1 MKNILYSLSINL
13 INELFEMRSLTSLMY
28 IFLAAILFSC
38 GTEQQYSQ
46 IENKNEINQAII
58 PPSDIQCPTEIKND
72 GLRVLILGDDVL
84 AQGKQCERF
93 EAALATYLNTKNITN
108 LSKTSYSQTIGKG
121 IVNDF
126 PNGNWDYVI
135 VSGGYYDFVN
145 CRDRN
150 CLEQVNDIMVKSL
163 INFVKKNDIKYEQ
176 LIFAYPSKLS
186 PKVSGEVK
194 RLINLGVG
202 RNVKEFYKAVEQ
214 VFPGSRYLDLSE
226 IIKPNDRDDW
236 SDNGYHFNPNAYSRI
251 AAGLINRGY
260 IKTGNQHGNVLNSQG
275 KKSMPTTSNSEL
287 KVFDD
292 FSTRDLSG
300 YILSGN
306 RKSDV
311 IAENYR
317 FVNLDGNPALA
328 ITITDG
334 LNGTEKTERA
344 EIGIRLFDSMG
355 KEVWYGFKVMVDP
368 GFEYIN
374 DRMLFTQF
382 KNHPSVYPPGPPIS
396 PLVGIRSLSEQS
408 ISLGGNYGS
417 SNRLRLE
424 NGVTI
429 KFPNAFSTTSKQLKK
444 PSSVRKTDDTVE
456 LNSSFYPLFNSQNWT
471 SYIIGVNMSDNL
483 DGWVKI
489 FQNGKKI
496 YEYSGPTYQHSS
508 KLQATDIRIGIY
520 RDRVKGSAYPD
531 QTLYFDNFAVAAT
544 KTEVEDFVR

>member
-1 MKNILYSLSINL
+1 
-13 INELFEMRSLTSLMY
+13 MRSVLSLIY

-38 GTEQQYSQ
+38 GNEQQYSR

-58 PPSDIQCPTEIKND
+58 LPSEIQCPNEIKND

-108 LSKTSYSQTIGKG
+108 LSKASYSQTIGKG
-121 IVNDF
+121 IVKDF
-126 PNGNWDYVI
+126 PKGNWDYVI

-163 INFVKKNDIKYEQ
+163 INFVKKNDIEYEQ

-202 RNVKEFYKAVEQ
+202 RNIKEFYKAVEQ
-214 VFPGSRYLDLSE
+214 VFPGSRFLDLSE
-226 IIKPNDRDDW
+226 IIRPNDRDGW
-236 SDNGYHFNPNAYSRI
+236 NDNGYHFNPNAYPRI
-251 AAGLINRGY
+251 AAGFINRGY
-260 IKTGNQHGNVLNSQG
+260 IKIGAQLGNVLDSQG
-275 KKSMPTTSNSEL
+275 TKSIPTTSNSEL

-292 FSTRDLSG
+292 FSTRDLSA
-300 YILSGN
+300 YVLSGK

-334 LNGTEKTERA
+334 LNGTENTERA
-344 EIGIRLFDSMG
+344 EIGIRLFDGMG
-355 KEVWYGFKVMVDP
+355 TEVWYGFKVMADP
-368 GFEYIN
+368 SFEYIN

-382 KNHPSVYPPGPPIS
+382 KNHPSVGPSPS
-396 PLVGIRSLSEQS
+396 PLVGIRSEGEQS
-408 ISLGGNYGS
+408 ISLGGNYGRA
-417 SNRLRLE
+417 NRLHLE
-424 NGVTI
+424 NSVTI
-429 KFPNAFSTTSKQLKK
+429 KFPNVFPVTSKQVKR
-444 PSSVRKTDDTVE
+444 PSSVRKTDATVE
-456 LNSSFYPLFNSQNWT
+456 LNASFYPLFNSQNWT

-489 FQNGKKI
+489 FQNEKKI
-496 YEYSGPTYQHSS
+496 YEYSGPTYQYNS

-520 RDRVKGSAYPD
+520 RDRIKGQPYPD

-544 KTEVEDFVR
+544 KTEVEEFVR